1 MWVSHTPLSYPLF
14 DAHQRTDIVVEA
26 LHGSHVFCLSS
37 HVRWRCVR
45 AQRENTK
52 RILLLFSYGNII
64 CPIFFFFSGLYNL
77 MGYTF
82 YHILEVSY
90 CVIQILMQTV
100 RPRAVLWSV

>member
-1 MWVSHTPLSYPLF
+1 M
-14 DAHQRTDIVVEA
+14 
-26 LHGSHVFCLSS
+26 
-37 HVRWRCVR
+37 R

-64 CPIFFFFSGLYNL
+64 CRHLQIFFSGLYNL

-82 YHILEVSY
+82 YHILVVSY

>member
-1 MWVSHTPLSYPLF
+1 MRVVVSVGVLVVY
-14 DAHQRTDIVVEA
+14 RCVEA

-64 CPIFFFFSGLYNL
+64 CRHLQICFFLD
-77 MGYTF
+77 YT
-82 YHILEVSY
+82 
-90 CVIQILMQTV
+90 T
-100 RPRAVLWSV
+100 